1 MGLRIFRLRGTCGS
15 SLSFLPCLDRNH
27 CRRLHLAIMKIKTVF
42 PLAGGLWEILRFTFL
57 FLLLLGAQDIPPR
70 EGNFLIF
77 LLALSGF
84 PFTLY
89 LWGIL
94 VRGKKFPAAVLAGG
108 RLPSLF
114 ILGLA
119 AGGFILGR
127 LPAGGDRV
135 FLENSLF
142 SPARG
147 WLVLVM
153 VLLIDLIFTLN
164 LLLLLRKEA

>member
-1 MGLRIFRLRGTCGS
+1 
-15 SLSFLPCLDRNH
+15 
-27 CRRLHLAIMKIKTVF
+27 V
-42 PLAGGLWEILRFTFL
+42 
-57 FLLLLGAQDIPPR
+57 PPR

-89 LWGIL
+89 LWGAL
-94 VRGKKFPAAVLAGG
+94 CTGKKYPAAVLASG

-119 AGGFILGR
+119 CGGFLFGG
-127 LPAGGDRV
+127 LPARGDSV

-147 WLVLVM
+147 WLILVM
-153 VLLIDLIFTLN
+153 VLLVDLIFTLN
-164 LLLLLRKEA
+164 LLVLPRKEA